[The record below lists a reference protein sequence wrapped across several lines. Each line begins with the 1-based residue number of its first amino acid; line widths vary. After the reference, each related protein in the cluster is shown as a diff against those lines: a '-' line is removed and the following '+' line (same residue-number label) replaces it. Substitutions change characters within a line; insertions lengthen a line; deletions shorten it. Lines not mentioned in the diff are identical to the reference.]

1 MQSLQKL
8 KKITAKRVKAQTT
21 LQQKNNNLKLF
32 LMKKIFTTKLCRAVL
47 ASLALIT
54 AGTASAGDLSLSA
67 GTQTY
72 TYTKNE
78 LLTIT
83 PTVSGTLTVSYTPAA
98 GTPEDQTINGPL
110 KDLFGPRTANAIYA
124 SSDIFGLDTPIA
136 FWSVDGDGYKATT
149 IQQVTAN
156 KPYYMQADGAGFETN
171 GTIQLTFTLGE
182 GGGGSGESKVVEIPF
197 DEPTVV
203 KSTQTG
209 IIREPAG
216 LNARVT
222 YTIQISTD
230 SQTDISEYMNDGWET
245 YSFIKSELTA
255 SGYVYTLTA
264 TPGLIFPVNIEQT
277 VVDEI
282 TYTVTMIRDVLQEL
296 NLDTPT
302 TMEAE
307 QKFYFENT
315 IPAGILTVKVK
326 GDLNNERLANR
337 MIYKDEDFQQIVY
350 TTTQGKMGSG
360 DTDPTAG
367 EYPTPDDGVY
377 TVQYVLSQTGTYYF
391 RAPVNGEYTLSV
403 AERSGSDTPSTEQA
417 RLTHPEA
424 GVSAFYQF
432 IITWNNIVL
441 EEGSMSGIVVTN
453 PNGETV
459 PVKNYYLTP
468 VAPEGSSALDGL
480 GINFGSSDWSK
491 LAVPGRYT
499 IFVPQGVVW
508 VEGQPNAQVTL
519 YYTLNPDVSVS
530 YFSLEEHPAT
540 YTPNPWNY
548 QNTVTYAQ
556 IYFEDMP
563 MYYVK
568 AGTDRFTATVNG
580 VEVDASLA
588 GFYTIE
594 VPVFMQYAEDCQ
606 EVEIVIPANVVRNQA
621 DDVNPEITVNYVL
634 VGLNDSGKISPE
646 SGTIFVEGMERKVTV
661 TWDGIISHNTSDLE
675 PSYDDEGNPEN
686 NEYFY
691 FVLQAADGT
700 ETELTVPEY
709 VEFNDPAEPT
719 AAIIDLSSFADG
731 EYTLTIPLSSI
742 LVNNNDVYTVNEEIV
757 ATYILGSTN
766 SVEGL
771 EADENGVFQVYN
783 LQGMKVSRDG
793 VKDINSLSKGIY
805 IINGKKV
812 QVK

>member
-32 LMKKIFTTKLCRAVL
+32 LMKKNFTTKLCRAVL

-98 GTPEDQTINGPL
+98 GTEADQTINGPL

-124 SSDIFGLDTPIA
+124 SKDIFGLDTPIA
-136 FWSVDGDGYKATT
+136 FWSADGDGYKATT
-149 IQQVTAN
+149 IKQVTAN
-156 KPYYMQADGAGFETN
+156 TPYYMQADGAGFEAN
-171 GTIQLTFTLGE
+171 GTIKLTFTLGE
-182 GGGGSGESKVVEIPF
+182 GGGGSGDSSQVNIPF
-197 DEPTVV
+197 GEPTVV
-203 KSTQTG
+203 KSTQKG
-209 IIREPAG
+209 IIDNPGG
-216 LNARVT
+216 LNPRVD
-222 YTIQISTD
+222 YKVQIVTNSA
-230 SQTDISEYMNDGWET
+230 TDISD
-245 YSFIKSELTA
+245 FIKDDFGDPIQATFTSELQ
-255 SGYVYTLTA
+255 SGGYVYWYFA
-264 TPGLIFPVNIEQT
+264 SPGYLFPMIIEQT

-282 TYTVTMIRDVLQEL
+282 TYTVTLVKDELQEL
-296 NLDTPT
+296 KLNT
-302 TMEAE
+302 TTTIEAE

-315 IPAGILTVKVK
+315 IPAGLLTVKVK

-350 TTTQGKMGSG
+350 TMTQGKMGSG

-367 EYPTPDDGVY
+367 DYDTPADGVY
-377 TVQYVLSQTGTYYF
+377 EVQYNLAQTGTYYF
-391 RAPVNGEYTLSV
+391 RAPVNGEYTLTIE
-403 AERSGSDTPSTEQA
+403 ERNINGTPSDAQARITNPLPGQTMLYGQFVVMWGGELLDEGTMSGVTISGPNGNIPVNKIFLNSGTEQSTQLDA
-417 RLTHPEA
+417 L
-424 GVSAFYQF
+424 V
-432 IITWNNIVL
+432 ITF
-441 EEGSMSGIVVTN
+441 EMQTAEGT
-453 PNGETV
+453 
-459 PVKNYYLTP
+459 YYLYLP
-468 VAPEGSSALDGL
+468 
-480 GINFGSSDWSK
+480 K
-491 LAVPGRYT
+491 
-499 IFVPQGVVW
+499 GVVFL
-508 VEGQPNAQVTL
+508 GAQPNAEVTL
-519 YYTLNPDVSVS
+519 SYTLNPDVTVS

-540 YTPNPWNY
+540 YIPNPWNY
-548 QNTVTYAQ
+548 QNSVAYAQ

-568 AGTDRFTATVNG
+568 AGADRFTATVNG

-766 SVEGL
+766 AVEGL

-783 LQGMKVSRDG
+783 LQGMKVNHDG